1 MKHLATASFWE
12 RYNRLPES
20 VRRQADRNFALL
32 KRDPKHP
39 SLHFKRVGRFWSVR
53 IGLKYRALAVEI
65 ENGLLWFWIGTHDE
79 YEQTIQQA

>member
-39 SLHFKRVGRFWSVR
+39 SLPFKRVGRFWSVR